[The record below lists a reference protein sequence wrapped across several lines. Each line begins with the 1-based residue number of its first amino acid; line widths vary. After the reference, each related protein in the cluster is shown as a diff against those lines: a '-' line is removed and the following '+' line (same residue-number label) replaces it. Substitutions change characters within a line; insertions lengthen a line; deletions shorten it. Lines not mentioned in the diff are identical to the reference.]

1 MRTVLTF
8 LLAFS
13 LSGPL
18 LAQQPTSTLAT
29 LVTQL
34 EQLQGPLPEVPRKEA
49 KRTLPQLR
57 QRYQRGL
64 PVGTICYLTVN
75 TLNESATPEPLVVEV
90 ATWQAGKLTG
100 RIMRLSHEEG
110 RAMAGAPVSF
120 EETAILDWL
129 LLRPNGA
136 EEGNYVGKYL
146 DLEERL
152 ATLSN
157 K

>member
-1 MRTVLTF
+1 MRTILSF

-13 LSGPL
+13 LTSTV
-18 LAQQPTSTLAT
+18 LAQQPASSLAS

-34 EQLQGPLPEVPRKEA
+34 EQLNGLLPEMPRKEA

-64 PVGTICYLTVN
+64 PTGTTCYLTATV
-75 TLNESATPEPLVVEV
+75 LNESATPELLVVEV
-90 ATWQAGKLTG
+90 ATWQAGQVTG
-100 RIMRLSHEEG
+100 RIMRLSPEG
-110 RAMAGAPVSF
+110 RAIAGTAVNF
-120 EETAILDWL
+120 EEAAILDWL
-129 LLRPNGA
+129 ILRPNGM
-136 EEGNYVGKYL
+136 EEGNFIGKYL

-152 ATLSN
+152 ASLSN

>member
-1 MRTVLTF
+1 MRTVITF

-13 LSGPL
+13 LTGTVH
-18 LAQQPTSTLAT
+18 AQQPSSSLAS
-29 LVTQL
+29 LVTHL
-34 EQLQGPLPEVPRKEA
+34 EQQEGPLPELPRKEA

-64 PVGTICYLTVN
+64 QAGTTCYLTANV
-75 TLNESATPEPLVVEV
+75 LNESATPEPLVVEV
-90 ATWQAGKLTG
+90 AAWQAGQVTG
-100 RIMRLSHEEG
+100 RIVRLSPEG
-110 RAMAGAPVSF
+110 RTIAGALVTF
-120 EETAILDWL
+120 EETVILDWL
-129 LLRPNGA
+129 LLRPNGT

-152 ATLSN
+152 AALSI